1 MNRKILIKKSLPEK
15 KEFYTN
21 LNMEDITDADYMHAK
36 WVCKGFEIKIVG
48 EYHDLYLQVMCHYWQ
63 MFLKTLEKC
72 GSKSINQDPAK
83 FVLAP
88 RLAWQADL
96 KMTEVKLELPTNAEM
111 LLMVEKVVRWEISHA
126 INTYST
132 ANNKYMKIMI
142 KNLRIAIF

>member
-1 MNRKILIKKSLPEK
+1 MIYI
-15 KEFYTN
+15 F
-21 LNMEDITDADYMHAK
+21 K
-36 WVCKGFEIKIVG
+36 WCVTTGRC
-48 EYHDLYLQVMCHYWQ
+48 
-63 MFLKTLEKC
+63 LEKC
-72 GSKSINQDPAK
+72 GSKSINQDPEK

-126 INTYST
+126 INRYST
-132 ANNKYMKIMI
+132 ANNKYMKIMM